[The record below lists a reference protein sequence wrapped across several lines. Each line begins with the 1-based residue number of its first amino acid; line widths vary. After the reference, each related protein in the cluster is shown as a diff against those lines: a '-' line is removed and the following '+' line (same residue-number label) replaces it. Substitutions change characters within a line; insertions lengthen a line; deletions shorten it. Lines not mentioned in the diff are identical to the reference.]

1 MPGHGVQVPLA
12 LGMPLLLACNA
23 VLGIDAP
30 IEDRHSQD
38 MDGVIILTDD
48 SGADDGEDGDPQ
60 DRDAGAQG
68 ASTAPP
74 TKPDPLAWPS
84 WPMPNPKTNGL
95 PNPQSYAARE
105 EGVVTDKVT
114 GLQWEQTVD
123 GSQYTWEDA
132 ANYCDQLDTAGGG
145 FRLPKRIE
153 LLSLVDFTHPN
164 PSIDVS
170 AFPDSPAGKFWTASR
185 FAGTRTGAWAV
196 DFSFSTSFALVSQQS
211 EKLWVRCVR

>member
-1 MPGHGVQVPLA
+1 MPRPCVQRSLM
-12 LGMPLLLACNA
+12 LGSLPPLLACNA

-38 MDGVIILTDD
+38 MDGVIVLTDD
-48 SGADDGEDGDPQ
+48 SGTGDGNDGGDDS
-60 DRDAGAQG
+60 DAGTKD
-68 ASTAPP
+68 ASAAPP
-74 TKPDPLAWPS
+74 TEPDPAAWPS
-84 WPMPNPKTNGL
+84 WPMPNPKGNAL
-95 PNPQSYAARE
+95 PNPQSYATRE

-114 GLQWEQTVD
+114 GLQWQEAVD
-123 GSQYTWEDA
+123 SSQYTWEDA
-132 ANYCDQLDTAGGG
+132 ADYCDKLDTAGGG

-153 LLSLVDFTHPN
+153 LVSLIDFTHPN